1 MALTRLG
8 PINNIISGTLGVAN
22 GGTGLASGTSGQFL
36 KFTGSTTV
44 ASAAGSGITMVDQW
58 RYTTTTQGN
67 VSPITSNLERI
78 DGTAQGTFGGSL
90 MSESSGIF
98 TFPSTGIYLVR
109 LDVGAYINNAK
120 DRKWGA
126 QVQITNDNANYN
138 ELALASGNL
147 FDSDDNTTETIGCQT
162 LIDVTDTTNIKVRF
176 AVFFNNSNSYI
187 NGSSSVNKS
196 MFTFTR
202 IGDT

>member
-1 MALTRLG
+1 MALSKIDVANMLTG
-8 PINNIISGTLGVAN
+8 ATPVAN

-36 KFTGSTTV
+36 KFTGSTTL

-58 RYTTTTQGN
+58 RYTTQTQGN

-78 DGTAQGTFGGSL
+78 DGTAQGTFGSSL

-109 LDVGAYINNAK
+109 LDVGVYINNAK
-120 DRKWGA
+120 DRTWGA
-126 QVQITNDNANYN
+126 QIQITNDNSNYN

-162 LIDVTDTTNIKVRF
+162 LIDVTNTTNIKVRF
-176 AVFFNNSNSYI
+176 AVFFNNQSSYI
-187 NGSSSVNKS
+187 NGSSSVNKT

>member
-1 MALTRLG
+1 MAFATIDVTKG
-8 PINNIISGTLGVAN
+8 ITGTIPVAN
-22 GGTGLASGTSGQFL
+22 GGTGLTSGTTGQFL
-36 KFTGSTTV
+36 KFTGGTTL
-44 ASAAGSGITMVDQW
+44 ASAVGGGITMVDQW
-58 RYTTTTQGN
+58 RYTTQTQGN

-78 DGTAQGTFGGSL
+78 DGTAQGTFGSSL

-109 LDVGAYINNAK
+109 LDVGVYINNAK
-120 DRKWGA
+120 DRTWGA
-126 QVQITNDNANYN
+126 QIQITNDNSNYN

-162 LIDVTDTTNIKVRF
+162 LIDVTNTTNIKVRF
-176 AVFFNNSNSYI
+176 AVFFNNQSSYI
-187 NGSSSVNKS
+187 NGSSSVNKT

>member
-1 MALTRLG
+1 MSKTTIPTG
-8 PINNIISGTLGVAN
+8 
-22 GGTGLASGTSGQFL
+22 GLADAAVTTA
-36 KFTGSTTV
+36 KITDANITTAKIADDAVTAAKATGI
-44 ASAAGSGITMVDQW
+44 GITMVDQW

-78 DGTAQGTFGGSL
+78 DGTAQGTFGSSL

-120 DRKWGA
+120 DRTWGA
-126 QVQITNDNANYN
+126 QVQITNDNSNYN

-162 LIDVTDTTNIKVRF
+162 LIDVTNTTNIKVRF
-176 AVFFNNSNSYI
+176 AVFF
-187 NGSSSVNKS
+187 
-196 MFTFTR
+196 
-202 IGDT
+202 

>member
-1 MALTRLG
+1 MALVKL
-8 PINNIISGTLGVAN
+8 NIARGVTGTL
-22 GGTGLASGTSGQFL
+22 STSNYVQG
-36 KFTGSTTV
+36 
-44 ASAAGSGITMVDQW
+44 GITMVDQW

-78 DGTAQGTFGGSL
+78 DGTAQGTLGSSL

-109 LDVGAYINNAK
+109 LDVGSYLNNAK
-120 DRKWGA
+120 DRTLGA
-126 QVQITNDNANYN
+126 QIQITNYNSNYN

-162 LIDVTDTTNIKVRF
+162 LIDVTNTTNIKVRF
-176 AVFFNNSNSYI
+176 AVFFNNQSSYI